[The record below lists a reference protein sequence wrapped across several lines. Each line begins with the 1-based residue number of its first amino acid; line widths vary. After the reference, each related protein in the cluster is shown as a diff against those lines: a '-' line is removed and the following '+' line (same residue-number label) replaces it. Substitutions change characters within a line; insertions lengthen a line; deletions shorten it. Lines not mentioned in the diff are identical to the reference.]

1 MGIPN
6 MKLKLPSRNWLIFL
20 SLTGSFTTAVLY
32 DRHAKKK
39 IQQKWC
45 NLVSHL
51 ADEALDTAAMPR
63 KVTIFLSAPPGDG
76 LSPAREHFREY
87 VKPLLVAAAID
98 WDVIEGRKE
107 GDVQRGLAEK
117 LRWTRRRS
125 GEGDRGV
132 VENDEKERQRAALAE
147 YRRTRGIPDIQE
159 FNGMR
164 GDIILGRHTWKEYVR
179 GLHEGWLGPVDPTL
193 PPPPESAPLDPVTTE
208 FAQSGTTTQEPQ
220 IDEPESSTVTSPLDP
235 PSPLESP
242 KPNPDTLHFISPSQ
256 YPDSPTP
263 PSIPPSFSPSTPIP
277 FPHVLGFL
285 NTPTRLYRFLTRRY
299 LADAIGRQVSSIV
312 LAPGV
317 QRWDTERSTSESDSG
332 ELVETA
338 GSGPI
343 RAALEQEEVDWRKD
357 VRRRD
362 KDQEGQER
370 VWLDDLVLDPR
381 IAGRMTRFV
390 ALPRE
395 EEERAER
402 IANGTEGPRVLEK
415 PADRDGLR

>member
-1 MGIPN
+1 

-20 SLTGSFTTAVLY
+20 SVTGSFTAAVLY

-51 ADEALDTAAMPR
+51 ADETLDTAAMPR

-98 WDVIEGRKE
+98 WEVIEGRKE
-107 GDVQRGLAEK
+107 GDVQKGLAEK

-125 GEGDRGV
+125 GEGDQGV
-132 VENDEKERQRAALAE
+132 VESNEKERQRVALAE
-147 YRRTRGIPDIQE
+147 YRRTHGIQE
-159 FNGMR
+159 FDGVQ

-179 GLHEGWLGPVDPTL
+179 GLHEGWLGPVDPIL
-193 PPPPESAPLDPVTTE
+193 PSPSESTPQDPITTE
-208 FAQSGTTTQEPQ
+208 FAPSGSTTQEPQ
-220 IDEPESSTVTSPLDP
+220 VDEPGELESSTPTN
-235 PSPLESP
+235 PSDSST
-242 KPNPDTLHFISPSQ
+242 PNPDTLYSISPSQ
-256 YPDSPTP
+256 YPNAPIP
-263 PSIPPSFSPSTPIP
+263 PSIPASFNPSTPIS

-299 LADAIGRQVSSIV
+299 LADAIGRQVASIV
-312 LAPGV
+312 IAPGV
-317 QRWDTERSTSESDSG
+317 QRWDLGRSVLEPNSG
-332 ELVETA
+332 KLGETA
-338 GSGPI
+338 GSETI
-343 RAALEQEEVDWRKD
+343 QTALEQEEADWRKD

-370 VWLDDLVLDPR
+370 VWLDDIILDPR

-415 PADRDGLR
+415 PADRDGL